1 MESIYLIIVIILLGL
16 AVLDLIVGV
25 SNDAVNFLNSSIGSK
40 VAPLWAIFAVASVGI
55 LIGTMFSSGMME
67 IARSG
72 VFYPEKFTFP
82 SIMMLFLAVML
93 TDIILLDLFNTFGLP
108 TSTTVSLV
116 FELLG
121 AAVAVALFT
130 LWTTDTGDQLGDFIN
145 SGKAL
150 AIIGGIFTSI
160 AIAFIVGSLIMYIS
174 RVIFSF
180 NYKKSF
186 KYLGSLWGGIA
197 LTAITYFAIFKG
209 LKGSVLVSDN
219 FILFLDN
226 NMSTALLYTLGGWTV
241 IMGILQ
247 HIFRFNILRFIVLA
261 GTAALAMAFAGND
274 LVNFIGVFMAGLD
287 SFKIAHNVAAAGGD
301 INTLYMGRLS
311 EPVVA
316 NVAWLIGAGIIM
328 VMALA
333 FSKKSRSVS
342 ETELNLSRKGEGL
355 ERFSS
360 SPLSRSI
367 VRGSLIVGKSFG
379 SITPAS
385 LKKFIDDRF
394 IPVEL
399 ENKASYDLIRASINL
414 TVSALLISLGTS
426 LKLPLSTTFVTFM
439 VAMGSSLAD
448 RAWGRESAVYRVNG
462 VLTVVAGWLMTALV
476 AFTVALLVGLFLM
489 WGGKIAIALM
499 VAVVAFMLF
508 KSGRLHTKRK
518 SKELQQQQILSSK
531 DQLINS
537 SNDEIHI
544 VMDKTISIL
553 KRVIDGLKDENRRSV
568 KKAMTEANELY
579 SRYKDKRNYEVVPTL
594 ESIQLNAL
602 DLEQEYVQLVDYSYE
617 ITKSLKAI
625 TESTFTYIDN
635 NHTAFSKEQID
646 DLRTIFNTLTEVYVG
661 YIKMEK
667 TNDYSNFDQVLNL
680 RLTILDLYAK
690 MTKRQ
695 IKRVKEGKSSTRSSI
710 LFLNLVNESKIV
722 TLQSGNLMKTHRN
735 FKIQAAKSGGKYVDS
750 QSVINNAT
758 LN

>member
-67 IARSG
+67 VARSG
-72 VFYPEKFTFP
+72 VFYPDKFTFP
-82 SIMMLFLAVML
+82 SIMILFLAVML
-93 TDIILLDLFNTFGLP
+93 TDVILLDLFNTFGLP

-150 AIIGGIFTSI
+150 AIISGIFISI
-160 AIAFIVGSLIMYIS
+160 AIAFVVGSLIMYIS
-174 RVIFSF
+174 RLIFSF
-180 NYKKSF
+180 NYNRTF
-186 KYLGSLWGGIA
+186 KFLGAIWGGVA

-219 FILFLDN
+219 MINYLDN
-226 NMSTALLYTLGGWTV
+226 NMSTALLYTMAGWTV
-241 IMGILQ
+241 IMAILQ
-247 HIFRFNILRFIVLA
+247 HIFKVNILKIIVLS

-274 LVNFIGVFMAGLD
+274 LVNFIGVFMAGFD
-287 SFKIAHNVAAAGGD
+287 SFQIAREVVDSGGD
-301 INTLYMGRLS
+301 LNNFYMGRLS

-316 NVAWLIGAGIIM
+316 NSAWLVGSGVIM
-328 VMALA
+328 VSALI

-342 ETELNLSRKGEGL
+342 ATELNLSRKGEGL
-355 ERFSS
+355 EKFSS

-367 VRGSLIVGKSFG
+367 VRGSLIVGKSIS
-379 SITPAS
+379 SITPVS
-385 LKKFIDDRF
+385 LKNFIDKRF
-394 IPVEL
+394 ETVEL
-399 ENKASYDLIRASINL
+399 ENKANYDLIRASINL
-414 TVSALLISLGTS
+414 TVSALLISIGTS

-439 VAMGSSLAD
+439 VAMGSSFAD
-448 RAWGRESAVYRVNG
+448 RAWGRDSAVYRING
-462 VLTVVAGWLMTALV
+462 VITVIAGWLMTALV
-476 AFTVALLVGLFLM
+476 AFTAALSVGLFLM
-489 WGGKIAIALM
+489 WGGKIAILLM
-499 VAVVAFMLF
+499 LAIVAFILI

-518 SKELQQQQILSSK
+518 NKEMQQQTVLSSQ
-531 DQLINS
+531 DHLINS
-537 SNDEIHI
+537 CNSEVHV
-544 VMDKTISIL
+544 VMDKTISVL
-553 KRVIDGLKDENRRSV
+553 KRVIDGLKDENRKSV
-568 KKAMTEANELY
+568 KKALAEATELY
-579 SRYKDKRNYEVVPTL
+579 TKFKDKRDYEVVPTL
-594 ESIQLNAL
+594 ESIQMNAL

-635 NHTAFSKEQID
+635 NHAAFSKEQID
-646 DLRTIFNTLTEVYVG
+646 DLKTIFNTLTEVYLG
-661 YIKMEK
+661 YLKMEK
-667 TNDYSNFDQVLNL
+667 ENDYSNFDQVLNL
-680 RLTILDLYAK
+680 RLRILELYAK

-695 IKRVKEGKSSTRSSI
+695 IKRVKEGVSNTRSSI

-735 FKIQAAKSGGKYVDS
+735 FKIQALKSGGKFVDS
-750 QSVINNAT
+750 QT
-758 LN
+758 LIKNLY

>member
-16 AVLDLIVGV
+16 AVLDLFVGV
-25 SNDAVNFLNSSIGSK
+25 SNVAVNFLNSSIGSK

-93 TDIILLDLFNTFGLP
+93 TDVILLDLFNTFGLP

-219 FILFLDN
+219 FIVYLDN

-385 LKKFIDDRF
+385 LKKFIDGRF

-537 SNDEIHI
+537 CNDEIHI

-695 IKRVKEGKSSTRSSI
+695 IKRVKEGNSSTRSSI